1 MVRNVVENHVIT
13 LVTFGEILFGIINYM
28 IRPERSDHFQI
39 SRATDAG
46 YLGTEQ
52 FGDLDRERTDASRRA
67 VDQDLLPRLD
77 LSFIAQSLQRR
88 DTRDVD
94 RGCLLKRDV
103 RRLERDGSIC
113 ARTNIFGKGPVSAT
127 EYLITRFELGDVFA
141 NCFNR
146 SGKINAESN
155 VLGLAQ
161 PDPHCAHDLGRA
173 FDEVPVKWVD

>member
-13 LVTFGEILFGIINYM
+13 LVTFGEILFGVINYM
-28 IRPERSDHFQI
+28 MRPKRSYHLQI
-39 SRATDAG
+39 SRAAHAG
-46 YLGTEQ
+46 HIGAEQ
-52 FGDLDRERTDASRRA
+52 FGDLDRERTDASRSA
-67 VDQDLLPRLD
+67 VNQNLLSRLD
-77 LSFIAQSLQRR
+77 FSFVAHSLQCR

-94 RGCLLKRDV
+94 RGRLLKGDV
-103 RRLERDGSIC
+103 CRLERDGSIC
-113 ARTNIFGKGPVSAT
+113 ARANIFSKGPVSAT

-141 NCFNR
+141 NCFNG

-173 FDEVPVKWVD
+173 FDEVPVEWVD